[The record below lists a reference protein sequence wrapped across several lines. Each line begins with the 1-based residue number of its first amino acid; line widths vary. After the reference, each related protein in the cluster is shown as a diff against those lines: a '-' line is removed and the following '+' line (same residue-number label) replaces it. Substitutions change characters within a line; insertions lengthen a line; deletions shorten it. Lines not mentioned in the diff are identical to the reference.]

1 MRTVKFVSDTLWVS
15 AKLTEYQNKNSYFHL
30 PEILHLNDILHYN
43 PKMMNIHVLECIRN
57 NFLPQ
62 PEHVGLNIARN
73 LMPGLQQRHKIE
85 KIRIKQTGFMERLN
99 KIKEEWENEY
109 FYIEAYNHRQLVLDH
124 HQTIK
129 SKSENTKQS
138 IVRKS
143 LYVMSKLIVLLGK
156 CSFR

>member
-62 PEHVGLNIARN
+62 PEHYEIAKE
-73 LMPGLQQRHKIE
+73 LEI
-85 KIRIKQTGFMERLN
+85 N
-99 KIKEEWENEY
+99 K
-109 FYIEAYNHRQLVLDH
+109 APMLSVVVL
-124 HQTIK
+124 K
-129 SKSENTKQS
+129 
-138 IVRKS
+138 
-143 LYVMSKLIVLLGK
+143 
-156 CSFR
+156 